1 MRFTLRN
8 ARLIDAA
15 TDIAR
20 GAILI
25 NGPRIEAVESEDGQ
39 DAHRHVPQP
48 DNTIDAQ
55 GMIIMPGFIDVHTH
69 GGGGYNLHTTDP
81 DEIRDYARWAPTT
94 GVTSFLIAV
103 VGIPGSMPVQQLQA
117 AVDALAA
124 SGTGAEPLGIHLEG
138 PYINVAKRGAHP
150 PAWLRM
156 PDESET
162 ETLLAVSSGHL
173 RLITVAPELPGA
185 SAMIRRLVDAGVTV
199 SMGHTDATYEQA
211 KEAIELGVTHVT
223 HCFNA
228 MRPLLHRAPGPLAA
242 LAEAD
247 WVRGE
252 LIADGV
258 HVHPA
263 AMNAL
268 VRMLGPER
276 IVVITDALAGAGLTD
291 ATFEFAGQP
300 AHVIHGAAHLDD
312 GTITGSVLT
321 MDQALRNVL
330 LMTGSSLSQAAG
342 MLTFNPARSAR
353 MSQRKGCLQADYD
366 ADLTIFDQSMSLQAT
381 LCRGEVAYAT
391 DEWRDRLSSLRR

>member
-276 IVVITDALAGAGLTD
+276 IVVITDALAGAGLSD